1 MTTLF
6 LAWLAF
12 SVFSGVMLL
21 FMAYWDLKY
30 PKFPA
35 DKKAITLWDMMV
47 GAFIA
52 LCPFINIL
60 VSIGMVVWFCSE
72 VAPKIVLFGPKK

>member
-1 MTTLF
+1 MTPMF
-6 LAWLAF
+6 LAWAAF
-12 SVFSGVMLL
+12 AAFSGVMLL

-30 PKFPA
+30 PKFPGNEEP
-35 DKKAITLWDMMV
+35 ITLWNMMV
-47 GAFIA
+47 GAFIS